1 MMTDKKDL
9 RKNLNICLL
18 LTLLLCVLAVVP
30 LFAPQADWRLNA
42 AIFGGQ
48 VVLVLPLLYYA
59 KVVLRRACDVTCIRI
74 CPAFQPDG
82 LLQLIV
88 RIALAW
94 SLGHGLLSFEWE
106 EYLL

>member
-42 AIFGGQ
+42 ALFAGQ

-59 KVVLRRACDVTCIRI
+59 KAVLRRGRQLLFGGV
-74 CPAFQPDG
+74 PAMEG
-82 LLQLIV
+82 LAHGRAGV
-88 RIALAW
+88 C
-94 SLGHGLLSFEWE
+94 SLRSGANW
-106 EYLL
+106 

>member
-42 AIFGGQ
+42 AILRGRLCLCCRFCITPKLFCAGAGSFCSAAC
-48 VVLVLPLLYYA
+48 LPWKAWRLQPA
-59 KVVLRRACDVTCIRI
+59 RR
-74 CPAFQPDG
+74 G
-82 LLQLIV
+82 
-88 RIALAW
+88 
-94 SLGHGLLSFEWE
+94 
-106 EYLL
+106 